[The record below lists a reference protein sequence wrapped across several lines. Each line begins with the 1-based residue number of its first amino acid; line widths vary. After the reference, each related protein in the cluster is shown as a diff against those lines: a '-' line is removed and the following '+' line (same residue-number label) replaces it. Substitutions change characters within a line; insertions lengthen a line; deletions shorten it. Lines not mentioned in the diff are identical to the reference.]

1 MREDFLPVQGGREE
15 KAYAFSISFSPLR
28 GGRGF
33 ALPAVRIYPAR
44 GAREIDGIGKKRLTP
59 FRILFSPLR
68 VGRSGPLK
76 PQVLRTMA
84 LKNLAVL
91 ENLP

>member
-1 MREDFLPVQGGREE
+1 MAE
-15 KAYAFSISFSPLR
+15 KACAFSILF
-28 GGRGF
+28 
-33 ALPAVRIYPAR
+33 ICPAR

-91 ENLP
+91 ENLPDFRARSA